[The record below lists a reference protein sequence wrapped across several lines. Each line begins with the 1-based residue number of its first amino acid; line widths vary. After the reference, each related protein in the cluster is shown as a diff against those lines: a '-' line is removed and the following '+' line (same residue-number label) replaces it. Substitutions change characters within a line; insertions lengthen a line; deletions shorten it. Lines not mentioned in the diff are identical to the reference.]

1 MKSANLASPQGQDLI
16 ELAASVGRAS
26 PASRTA
32 IRLEIWD
39 ELLSSRQA
47 GRRSRVAAK
56 TADAVAKFGGGSLLT
71 ATVLLLITGQSSGW
85 LWGTA
90 ALTLLS
96 FIIGTISSAVI
107 EARADGAEL
116 EAQRLE
122 VVLQETANLRAR

>member
-1 MKSANLASPQGQDLI
+1 MKPAKLVSPQGEDLI
-16 ELAASVGRAS
+16 ELAASVGRA
-26 PASRTA
+26 PRAARTA

-39 ELLSSRQA
+39 KLLSSRQA
-47 GRRSRVAAK
+47 GRRFRVAAK

-90 ALTLLS
+90 ALTLLL
-96 FIIGTISSAVI
+96 FVIGTISSAVI

-116 EAQRLE
+116 GAERLE
-122 VVLQETANLRAR
+122 AVLQETANLRAG